1 MAPRLLVAN
10 LDCESEYALAADV
23 TLAPRELELAPAATE
38 ASAAIGTLL
47 RVFLDDRDRL
57 WLPAAVDASRVPPVE
72 GVSADPECIHGP
84 LDADTGYR
92 DVLSWGSS
100 TSIDAL
106 IKDRAR
112 TANAPDLD
120 GPIVDSLWSM
130 PKSPSDIAARANDRA
145 RCLELTEMIG
155 CALPGA
161 RMVKS
166 ATDLALHLEDGG
178 ARAAPD
184 EEWIVKSRF
193 SAAGRWRFRGRGR
206 FPLEK
211 RDTATVEHL
220 FERFGQLVF
229 EPWMARSDDF
239 GCTAV
244 LTADALCIAG
254 FHRQEVDGQGRFRG
268 LEFTTGSSSTPWFT
282 SREARALQGVVEV
295 VGMQLRKL
303 GYVGPFGVDA
313 WRFQDANGNIG
324 FEPLGEC
331 NARMTMGL
339 VARAW
344 AERLAAAGKLGKDQ
358 SVRLRIGKEA
368 APCDEGVQVV
378 SLLLPGGG
386 DGLGAWLQMRGG
398 G

>member
-130 PKSPSDIAARANDRA
+130 PKSPSDIAARAN
-145 RCLELTEMIG
+145 
-155 CALPGA
+155 
-161 RMVKS
+161 
-166 ATDLALHLEDGG
+166 
-178 ARAAPD
+178 
-184 EEWIVKSRF
+184 EWSSLRPISRF
-193 SAAGRWRFRGRGR
+193 TSRTAAHGRLR
-206 FPLEK
+206 
-211 RDTATVEHL
+211 T
-220 FERFGQLVF
+220 
-229 EPWMARSDDF
+229 RS
-239 GCTAV
+239 
-244 LTADALCIAG
+244 
-254 FHRQEVDGQGRFRG
+254 
-268 LEFTTGSSSTPWFT
+268 GSSSLAFRQQGAGDFVAAVVFLSKNATRRPSNISSNDSGNSSSNRGWHAVTT
-282 SREARALQGVVEV
+282 S
-295 VGMQLRKL
+295 
-303 GYVGPFGVDA
+303 
-313 WRFQDANGNIG
+313 
-324 FEPLGEC
+324 
-331 NARMTMGL
+331 
-339 VARAW
+339 
-344 AERLAAAGKLGKDQ
+344 
-358 SVRLRIGKEA
+358 A
-368 APCDEGVQVV
+368 APRC
-378 SLLLPGGG
+378 
-386 DGLGAWLQMRGG
+386 
-398 G
+398 